1 VGSTSRG
8 EICVTEV
15 IDDASTFWDL
25 LARRAERSPDRPML
39 IDEHDRTV
47 TFAECRDWAERVAA
61 GLVTQGITADTPV
74 AWQLPTRI
82 ESIVLS
88 FALARLGTTQLPI
101 IPIYRER
108 EVGSVL
114 VQGGVRF
121 FAVPGTWRNF
131 DYEAMAKGL
140 RDSTGQPFEVLVVT
154 ESLAEGD
161 PSALPAPPT
170 DGDAVRWLYS
180 TSGTTAAPK
189 CVMHTD
195 AGLIAGGMGLAVA
208 MQPQPD
214 DVGSIAFPCT
224 HIGGPDYL
232 VMMLAYGMP
241 AVLLETFD
249 PANAIEVFS
258 RHGVTMAGGST
269 AFYLAFLNEQ
279 RKDPSKPVI
288 PSLRLLSGGGAPKPP
303 EVFREVRAE
312 MHIPILHGY
321 GMTECPMIT
330 SGAVGDDDE
339 QLANTDG
346 APVLGCEVQV
356 VGDDRTPVPAGVTGE
371 VRVRGPMLAKGYTD
385 PELSAGAFGADGFFT
400 TGDRGY
406 LRDDG
411 HVVLTGRTKELIIRK
426 GENISP
432 REIEDLLQTHASV
445 AAVAVIGL
453 PDRERGERVCAVV
466 ETPAGASPLTF
477 VEMQQFCRDAGLM
490 AQKIPEQLEVVDA
503 LPRNATMKILKH
515 ELVARFREDAS

>member
-1 VGSTSRG
+1 
-8 EICVTEV
+8 VTEV
-15 IDDASTFWDL
+15 IDDASTLWEL
-25 LARRAERSPDRPML
+25 LARRAERSPDAPML

-47 TFAECRDWAERVAA
+47 SFGEFHAWSERVAA
-61 GLVTQGITADTPV
+61 GLLDLGVTPDTPV

-114 VQGGVRF
+114 VQGGVRW
-121 FAVPGTWRNF
+121 FAVPGTWRGF
-131 DYEAMAKGL
+131 DYEAMAKDL
-140 RDSTGQPFEVLVVT
+140 QDTTGQSFEVLVVT
-154 ESLAEGD
+154 D
-161 PSALPAPPT
+161 ALPEGEPANLPTPPT

-195 AGLIAGGMGLAVA
+195 AGLIAGGIGLAVA
-208 MQPQPD
+208 MQPQAD

-241 AVLLETFD
+241 AVLLEMFD
-249 PANAIEVFS
+249 PAKAVEVFS

-288 PSLRLLSGGGAPKPP
+288 PSLRQLSGGGAPKPP

-312 MHIPILHGY
+312 MHITILHGY

-356 VGDDRTPVPAGVTGE
+356 VGDDGKPVPAGVTGE

-385 PELSAGAFGADGFFT
+385 PELSAAAFGADGYFT

-432 REIEDLLQTHASV
+432 REIEDLLQTHPKV
-445 AAVAVIGL
+445 AAVAVVGL

-466 ETPAGASPLTF
+466 ETANGESPITF
-477 VEMQQFCRDAGLM
+477 VELQQFCRDAGLM
-490 AQKIPEQLEVVDA
+490 AQKIPEQLEVVEV
-503 LPRNATMKILKH
+503 LPRNATFKILKH
-515 ELVARFREDAS
+515 ELVTQFKEDSA

>member
-1 VGSTSRG
+1 
-8 EICVTEV
+8 
-15 IDDASTFWDL
+15 
-25 LARRAERSPDRPML
+25 
-39 IDEHDRTV
+39 
-47 TFAECRDWAERVAA
+47 
-61 GLVTQGITADTPV
+61 
-74 AWQLPTRI
+74 
-82 ESIVLS
+82 
-88 FALARLGTTQLPI
+88 
-101 IPIYRER
+101 
-108 EVGSVL
+108 
-114 VQGGVRF
+114 
-121 FAVPGTWRNF
+121 
-131 DYEAMAKGL
+131 
-140 RDSTGQPFEVLVVT
+140 
-154 ESLAEGD
+154 
-161 PSALPAPPT
+161 
-170 DGDAVRWLYS
+170 
-180 TSGTTAAPK
+180 
-189 CVMHTD
+189 
-195 AGLIAGGMGLAVA
+195 MGLALA

-232 VMMLAYGMP
+232 VVMLAYGMP
-241 AVLLETFD
+241 AVLLEMFD
-249 PANAIEVFS
+249 PPTAVEVFS
-258 RHGVTMAGGST
+258 RHRVTIAGGST

-288 PSLRLLSGGGAPKPP
+288 PSLRLLNGGGAPKPP

-312 MHIPILHGY
+312 MHIPVCHGY

-330 SGAVGDDDE
+330 QGSIDDDDE

-346 APVLGCEVQV
+346 APVHGCVVQV
-356 VGDDRTPVPAGVTGE
+356 VGDDGRPVPAGVTGE
-371 VRVRGPMLAKGYTD
+371 VRVAGPMVAKGYID
-385 PELSAGAFGADGFFT
+385 PELSAAAFGDDGFFS

-411 HVVLTGRTKELIIRK
+411 HLVLTGRTKELIIRK

-432 REIEDLLQTHASV
+432 REIEDLLQTHPRV

-466 ETPAGASPLTF
+466 ETPAGADPLTF

-515 ELVARFREDAS
+515 ELVARFREVA

>member
-1 VGSTSRG
+1 MTV
-8 EICVTEV
+8 V
-15 IDDASTFWDL
+15 IDDASTLWGL
-25 LARRAERSPDRPML
+25 LDQRAEVSPDAPML

-47 TFAECRDWAERVAA
+47 TFGEFRAWCERVAA
-61 GLVTQGITADTPV
+61 GLIDLGVTSETPF

-108 EVGSVL
+108 EVRSVI
-114 VQGGVRF
+114 VQGDVRF

-131 DYEAMAKGL
+131 DYEAMVVDL
-140 RDSTGQPFEVLVVT
+140 RETTSQPFEILVV
-154 ESLAEGD
+154 SDALPEGD
-161 PSALPAPPT
+161 PAGLPAPPT
-170 DGDAVRWLYS
+170 DPDAVRWLYS

-189 CVMHTD
+189 CVMHSD
-195 AGLIAGGMGLAVA
+195 AGLIAGGMGLVYA

-232 VMMLAYGMP
+232 VMMLACGMP

-249 PANAIEVFS
+249 PATAVAVFN
-258 RHGVTMAGGST
+258 RHHVTMAGGST

-279 RKDPSKPVI
+279 RKDLSKPVI
-288 PSLRLLSGGGAPKPP
+288 PSLRSLGGGGAPKPP

-330 SGAVGDDDE
+330 SGGVGDSDE

-346 APVLGCEVQV
+346 APVRGCEVQI
-356 VGDDRTPVPAGVTGE
+356 VGDDGQPVPAGVTGE

-385 PELSAGAFGADGFFT
+385 AELSAAAFAADGFFN

-411 HVVLTGRTKELIIRK
+411 HIVLTGRSKEMIIRK

-432 REIEDLLQTHASV
+432 REIEDLLQTHPQV

-466 ETPAGASPLTF
+466 ETPAGQVPLTF
-477 VEMQQFCRDAGLM
+477 VELQQFCRDHGLM
-490 AQKIPEQLEVVDA
+490 AQKIPEQLEVVDL
-503 LPRNATMKILKH
+503 LPRNATFKILKH
-515 ELVARFREDAS
+515 ELVTQFKEESA